1 MTSRMTKAKKA
12 LLAELEAAAGPL
24 SASELV
30 RKLGVNKTTVYREL
44 AAFMAAGDVSEV
56 DFADGQKRYELT
68 PDGHHHHAV
77 CMECKTVVELE
88 IEPTVKK
95 LEQSV
100 TKQSGFVLRKHLIE
114 FFGLCRDC
122 A

>member
-12 LLAELEAAAGPL
+12 LLAELEAAHGPL
-24 SASELV
+24 SVSELV